1 MLSKLRSDYQDKPPS
16 IIGVVYGIEFASE
29 NNDKDTIFIKG
40 IDIADD
46 VGILKY
52 NHISNEILN
61 LVNNEFELKS
71 IGCEYI
77 PIFRFE
83 GKSGSL
89 AAYGFV
95 DKLNDLW
102 YLFDNVVGCHCA
114 IWIDDNV
121 INISIKSH
129 KTLEELATIQWDKA
143 SPPDIY
149 DLHLTELKDKTT
161 AKKALKKMKAV
172 PPAAFINQQIDLF
185 RDFLVNTDDE
195 RDRQSNAIDLWD
207 SVPRYF
213 ITRAKQAK
221 LRVQGGFLPIAER
234 EFQYQGRFL
243 TAEIRPAR
251 IKTTDKN
258 GKTTTLEIYPS
269 AREELIEHALRK
281 LASEQQA
288 GFHDASSDFR
298 SGVTFSLYQL
308 RAELES
314 RGHSMRY
321 DELVESL
328 DVMNLANIRLLD
340 KDANGDDPSFI
351 SQPYLPALVKVTKEG
366 ISNDPRAK
374 WLVQFHSA
382 LTASIAQLSYRQ
394 FNYQRLM
401 ACQSQL
407 SRWLLNQLVLKYTFA
422 APGNTFKMLYS
433 TIQRDSGLLDNYKR
447 TRDAVDALDE
457 AFEELK
463 REGVLMN
470 IIKEART
477 GARGKILDVLYI
489 LSASVKF
496 SYEQKAANK
505 RKNNGTNTL
514 AAVDNSQKLK

>member
-1 MLSKLRSDYQDKPPS
+1 MAEFTEAASDEAFKAELRRAINAEIERLDALYDVEMVKYLDLNERIRHAQK
-16 IIGVVYGIEFASE
+16 IGAG
-29 NNDKDTIFIKG
+29 
-40 IDIADD
+40 ADD
-46 VGILKY
+46 ATRAMELDLAIAQKNRRTIGDQSSYKRQELRDVDGI
-52 NHISNEILN
+52 
-61 LVNNEFELKS
+61 
-71 IGCEYI
+71 
-77 PIFRFE
+77 
-83 GKSGSL
+83 
-89 AAYGFV
+89 
-95 DKLNDLW
+95 
-102 YLFDNVVGCHCA
+102 
-114 IWIDDNV
+114 
-121 INISIKSH
+121 
-129 KTLEELATIQWDKA
+129 TLEEEYK
-143 SPPDIY
+143 
-149 DLHLTELKDKTT
+149 LHLADELKRE
-161 AKKALKKMKAV
+161 AKATKSLKKVKAV

-195 RDRQSNAIDLWD
+195 RNSQSNAIDLWD
-207 SVPRYF
+207 SVPRYS
-213 ITRAKQAK
+213 ITRVKQVE
-221 LRVQGGFLPIAER
+221 LRVQGGFLPIAELV
-234 EFQYQGRFL
+234 FQYKGRPL

-258 GKTTTLEIYPS
+258 GNPTTLEIYPS

-288 GFHDASSDFR
+288 GFLDAGSDFR
-298 SGVTFSLYQL
+298 SGVTFTLYQL
-308 RAELES
+308 RTELES

-351 SQPYLPALVKVTKEG
+351 SQPYIPALVKVTKEG
-366 ISNDPRAK
+366 RSNDPQAK

-382 LTASIAQLSYRQ
+382 LTASIAQLTYRQ

-422 APGNTFKMLYS
+422 SPGNTFKMHYS

-447 TRDAVDALDE
+447 TRDAVDALDK

-470 IIKEART
+470 TKKEAKT
-477 GARGKILDVLYI
+477 GARGKILDVLYT
-489 LSASVKF
+489 LAASVKF
-496 SYEQKAANK
+496 SSEQKAANK
-505 RKNNGTNTL
+505 RQSTGLKALTI
-514 AAVDNSQKLK
+514 VDNSHKLR